1 MSILPAELHYAP
13 THEWA
18 QPLKDGLIRVG
29 ITDFAQEQL
38 GDVVYIRLPEPGA
51 SVKAG
56 HPVAV
61 IESVKAASDIHS
73 PVSGE
78 IVAVNQNL
86 EAEPEQ
92 VNQAPYEAWMFTVR
106 PSDAA
111 ELDGLLTD
119 TAYQAAVAG

>member
-1 MSILPAELHYAP
+1 MSNLPAELHYAP

-18 QPLKDGLIRVG
+18 RSLGDGLIQVG
-29 ITDFAQEQL
+29 ITDFAQQQL
-38 GDVVYIRLPEPGA
+38 GDVVYIRLPDPGA
-51 SVKAG
+51 QVKAG

-78 IVAVNQNL
+78 IVAVNPAL
-86 EAEPEQ
+86 EGEPEQ

-111 ELDGLLTD
+111 GLDGLLSVE
-119 TAYQAAVAG
+119 AYQATVQD